1 MTTILKPVNMAKI
14 AVIGLKKYRQQILS
28 ILHELRVIQIEPLS
42 KEANS
47 FLHEERESDLHR
59 EISDQLIRVRG
70 LLNVLPP
77 VPISGKSGFLSVKEL
92 TQTVKTMDFDVKI
105 ASMEREKDKIL
116 TDIRETENNIKLL
129 EEFSFFSEDLS
140 LLHLSFVRS
149 YFGRVDKEKYPDFK
163 KALESQNKD
172 IMTYAKE
179 NGKITHFILLLPP
192 TFPSNIL
199 ASSVNQHGVHLEAVP
214 KLKGKPT
221 TVVNTQKSILSDLN
235 KKLSQ
240 INTDEIEISK
250 KYYKFLKGAEEQLE
264 IENKKLD
271 IVENL
276 GVTDDVFALEGW
288 VPKSEIAN
296 LDSLFQKHTKGTTVF
311 TLENSE
317 NPPTLL
323 DNPKKFRVYESF
335 IRFYSLP
342 EGREFDPTLIFAFI
356 FTVFYGMMIGDVGYG
371 LAILLVCFWVIR
383 RVEKGK
389 RNFNIMP
396 TFLRKF
402 ALTILRPTQMVKLAK
417 VMIPGCIIAIIL
429 GFCFNLYFGFHLNG
443 YLFTYLNET
452 FGFSLPP
459 GGVIIGAD
467 GEILEP
473 GGNFLDP
480 LSTFGLRKLL
490 LVSGYIGLGIVSF
503 GLVLGILNA
512 LREGQKKHVIA
523 KVGWL
528 AFGWGIALLGLGM
541 INHQDLNPMTSI
553 TGAIYFALILG
564 GIGMMFFG
572 EGVRA
577 MMELP
582 SIISHILSYTRIVGI
597 LLASI
602 ILAHVID
609 FIFIKAI
616 DNPLPFPIIAIIILF
631 VGHIFNIIIGVFE
644 PGIQGARLLYVEFF
658 SKFYHGNGR
667 PFRPFGKKRRFT
679 YDQFNIEAPK
689 T

>member
-1 MTTILKPVNMAKI
+1 MSTILKPVPMTKI
-14 AVIGLKKYRQQILS
+14 AVIGLKKYRQQVLS
-28 ILHELRVIQIEPLS
+28 ILHEMRVIQIEPLS

-59 EISDQLIRVRG
+59 EISDQLLRVRA

-77 VPISGKSGFLSVKEL
+77 LPVVGKSGFLSIKEL
-92 TQTVKTMDFDVKI
+92 IQTVKSMDFDVKI

-129 EEFSFFSEDLS
+129 EEFSFFNEDLS

-149 YFGRVDKEKYPDFK
+149 YFGRVENEKYSDFK
-163 KALESQNKD
+163 KSLEAQNKN
-172 IMTYAKE
+172 IMTYSKE
-179 NGKITHFILLLPP
+179 SGKITHFILLIPP
-192 TFPSNIL
+192 NFPSNII
-199 ASSVNQHGVHLEAVP
+199 ASAVNQHGVHLEAVP
-214 KLKGKPT
+214 KLKGKPSI
-221 TVVNTQKSILSDLN
+221 VVNNQKNILTDLN
-235 KKLSQ
+235 QKLRQ
-240 INTDEIEISK
+240 INNNEIEYSK

-264 IENKKLD
+264 IENKKLEV
-271 IVENL
+271 VENL
-276 GVTDDVFALEGW
+276 GVTDDVYALEGW
-288 VPKSEIAN
+288 VPKSEIGN
-296 LDSLFQKHTKGTTVF
+296 IDSAFQKHARGTTIF
-311 TLENSE
+311 MLENKE

-323 DNPKKFRVYESF
+323 SNPKKFRVYESF

-342 EGREFDPTLIFAFI
+342 AGTEFDPTLIFAFF
-356 FTVFYGMMIGDVGYG
+356 FTFFYGMMIGDAGYG
-371 LAILLVCFWVIR
+371 LVILLVCLWVIR
-383 RVEKGK
+383 RVEKKK

-417 VMIPGCIIAIIL
+417 VMIPGCIFTIIL
-429 GFCFNLYFGFHLNG
+429 GFVFNLYFGFHLNG
-443 YLFTYLNET
+443 YLFTYLNDN
-452 FGFSLPP
+452 FGFNLPP

-490 LVSGYIGLGIVSF
+490 LFSGYIGLGLVSF

-512 LREGQKKHVIA
+512 LREGQKKHVLA

-541 INHQDLNPMTSI
+541 INNEDLNPMSSI
-553 TGAIYFALILG
+553 TGAVYFGLILG
-564 GIGMMFFG
+564 GIGLMFYG

-609 FIFIKAI
+609 FIFLKTI
-616 DNPLPFPIIAIIILF
+616 DNPLPQAILGIIILF

-667 PFRPFGKKRRFT
+667 PFRPFGRKRRFT

-689 T
+689 N